1 MAGVMTT
8 QELTGMIMLFVLI
21 IVMILIRVPIAFS
34 LGGASLITAWYLGI
48 PMYNLFTACATG
60 LSTFTFMAVPF
71 FMIMGQIM
79 SDGQI
84 SYRLIQFCNIL
95 VGRLRGGT
103 AVVNIVVSM
112 LFGGIS
118 GSSVADVSSIG
129 AMLIPAMNEEGY
141 DASYS
146 VAVTVTSSV
155 QGVIIPPSQN
165 MIFYCIYAN
174 AGLSISTLF
183 ICGYIPGVLL
193 GIFLLV
199 PTIYLAVRR
208 KYPVSEKKSGK
219 ENLRIVKDALFGLF
233 AMVIIIY
240 CTTAGVCSATEAAAI
255 ASVYSL
261 AVTVLIYRNMD
272 FKKFW
277 KGMLNCVN
285 SMTMV
290 MAAIAAASAFRF
302 VLSYLKAPTRLTMIL
317 LGITSNATVLVFL
330 LILMVIILG
339 CFIDMGLLLMMLT
352 PVLVPVITELGMNP
366 YHFGIVFIM
375 ACAIGLVTPPV
386 GNAIILGCN
395 IGKVKPEHCIKDL
408 LPFVGMM
415 ALCTILLLA
424 VPELCLFL
432 PRLLGLIS

>member
-1 MAGVMTT
+1 MIGAMTPR
-8 QELTGMIMLFVLI
+8 EMIGLIMLFGLI
-21 IVMILIRVPIAFS
+21 ILFILIRIPIAFA
-34 LGGASLITAWYLGI
+34 LGGASFITAWYLNV
-48 PMYNLFTACATG
+48 PMYSLFSACATG

-84 SYRLIQFCNIL
+84 SYRLIQFCNIV
-95 VGRLRGGT
+95 VGRMRGGT
-103 AVVNIVVSM
+103 AIVNILVSM

-129 AMLIPAMNEEGY
+129 AMLIPAMIDEGY

-174 AGLSISTLF
+174 AGLSITTLF
-183 ICGYIPGVLL
+183 MCGYIPGVLL

-199 PTIYLAVRR
+199 PTILIARR
-208 KYPVSEKKSGK
+208 RNYPVSDKKSFK
-219 ENLRIVKDALFGLF
+219 ENLKVVKDALFGLF
-233 AMVIIIY
+233 AMVIIIVG
-240 CTTAGVCSATEAAAI
+240 TTCGICSATEAAAL
-255 ASVYSL
+255 AGVYSL
-261 AVTVLIYRNMD
+261 FVTVFIYRNMT

-277 KGMLNCVN
+277 NGMLNCVN

-290 MAAIAAASAFRF
+290 MAAIAAASAFRYM
-302 VLSYLKAPTRLTMIL
+302 LSYLKAPSRMAAML
-317 LGITSNATVLVFL
+317 LSLTSNATVLVL
-330 LILMVIILG
+330 LLVLLTVFLG

-395 IGKVKPEHCIKDL
+395 IGKVKAEACIKDL

-415 ALCTILLLA
+415 VLCTIILLLFPGL
-424 VPELCLFL
+424 VLGL
-432 PRLLGLIS
+432 PQLLGAL

>member
-1 MAGVMTT
+1 MV
-8 QELTGMIMLFVLI
+8 MLFGLI
-21 IVMILIRVPIAFS
+21 IAFILIRVPIAFS
-34 LGGASLITAWYLGI
+34 LGGASLIVAWYLHI
-48 PMYNLFTACATG
+48 PMYNLFSACATG

-103 AVVNIVVSM
+103 AIVNILVSM

-129 AMLIPAMNEEGY
+129 AMLIPAMKEEGY

-193 GIFLLV
+193 GIFLLI
-199 PTIYLAVRR
+199 PTIYLAIKR

-240 CTTAGVCSATEAAAI
+240 GTTAGVCSATEAAAL
-255 ASVYSL
+255 AGVYSL
-261 AVTVLIYRNMD
+261 FVTVFVYRNMT
-272 FKKFW
+272 FKMFW

-302 VLSYLKAPTRLTMIL
+302 VLSYLKAPSRMTMLL
-317 LGITSNATVLVFL
+317 LGITSNATILVFL
-330 LILMVIILG
+330 LILLVVVLG

-352 PVLVPVITELGMNP
+352 PVLVPVVTELGMNP

-395 IGKVKPEHCIKDL
+395 IGKVKPENCIKDL

-415 ALCTILLLA
+415 ALCTFLLLIF
-424 VPELCLFL
+424 PEIALFL
-432 PRLLGLIS
+432 PRTLGLIA

>member
-1 MAGVMTT
+1 MLGIMSS
-8 QELTGMIMLFVLI
+8 QEVIGLIMLFSLI
-21 IVMILIRVPIAFS
+21 IGFILIRIPIAFA
-34 LGGASLITAWYLGI
+34 LGCSSMIVAWYLKI
-48 PMYNLFTACATG
+48 PMYTLFASCANG
-60 LSTFTFMAVPF
+60 LASFTFMAVPF

-84 SYRLIQFCNIL
+84 SYRLIQFCNIFF
-95 VGRLRGGT
+95 GRLRGGT
-103 AVVNIVVSM
+103 AVVNVIVSM

-129 AMLIPAMNEEGY
+129 AMLIPAMKDEGY

-146 VAVTVTSSV
+146 VSVTVTSSV

-183 ICGYIPGVLL
+183 ICGYIPGILL
-193 GIFLLV
+193 GLFLLV
-199 PTIYLAVRR
+199 PTIWMAVKR
-208 KYPVSEKKSGK
+208 KYPLGEKK
-219 ENLRIVKDALFGLF
+219 NLRQSLGIIKDALFGLF
-233 AMVIIIY
+233 AMVIIIVG
-240 CTTAGVCSATEAAAI
+240 TTCGICSATEAAALAAI
-255 ASVYSL
+255 YSL
-261 AVTVLIYRNMD
+261 FVTTVIYRNMS

-277 KGMLNCVN
+277 TGMLNCVN

-290 MAAIAAASAFRF
+290 MACIAAASAFRY
-302 VLSYLKAPTRLTMIL
+302 VLSYMKAPARMAAML
-317 LGITSNATVLVFL
+317 LGLTNNASLLCVL
-330 LILMVIILG
+330 LILLTILLG
-339 CFIDMGLLLMMLT
+339 CFIDMGLLLIMLT
-352 PVLVPVITELGMNP
+352 PVLVPVVINLGMSP

-395 IGKVKPEHCIKDL
+395 IGKVRPETCMKDL

-415 ALCTILLLA
+415 TLCTFLMLLFPNL
-424 VPELCLFL
+424 VLGL
-432 PRLLGLIS
+432 PKLLGLL